1 MMNFPHD
8 IHFYRI
14 TNTTRWEMGVFNL
27 YCSYDKWPSIK
38 TVFRAVAHFNGL
50 YVSFDEFQIEKDT
63 VMYRDMY

>member
-1 MMNFPHD
+1 MKFPHD
-8 IHFYRI
+8 IHFYYIEGNERA
-14 TNTTRWEMGVFNL
+14 ELGMFAL

-38 TVFRAVAHFNGL
+38 TVFRAVADICGL